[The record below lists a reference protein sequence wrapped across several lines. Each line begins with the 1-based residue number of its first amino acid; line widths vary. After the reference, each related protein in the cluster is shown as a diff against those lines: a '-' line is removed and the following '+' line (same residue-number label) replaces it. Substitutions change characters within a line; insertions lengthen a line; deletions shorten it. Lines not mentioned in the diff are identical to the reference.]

1 MKFLIKNT
9 FKNTSYYINKHTL
22 TKSINYDRCCFLN
35 YFLSKKIIKMIFF
48 ILKKIFL
55 ILNKKQKKSKEKN
68 SDLRKL
74 ILSKTSGEE

>member
-1 MKFLIKNT
+1 
-9 FKNTSYYINKHTL
+9 
-22 TKSINYDRCCFLN
+22 
-35 YFLSKKIIKMIFF
+35 MIFF